1 MSQER
6 RLSERYSACVPVEFH
21 GVVVVG
27 KGTMVNDSLSGA
39 CIEQV
44 TPLPARGQGLRLLLY
59 LASSGSPLE
68 VHGEVIRH
76 TETGGFAVR
85 FCEPDVRVLRILRTI
100 LPRLEELSKRQ
111 DRG

>member
-21 GVVVVG
+21 GTVVVG
-27 KGTMVNDSLSGA
+27 KGTMVNGSLSGA

-44 TPLPARGQGLRLLLY
+44 TRLPARGQGLRLLLY
-59 LASSGSPLE
+59 LAPSGRALE
-68 VHGEVIRH
+68 VHGEVTRH

-85 FCEPDVRVLRILRTI
+85 FCELDARTVSVLRVV
-100 LPRLEELSKRQ
+100 LPLVEKLSQKP
-111 DRG
+111 D